1 MREARL
7 GHQRPDAHGGDAF
20 LAKPRRS
27 VRDDLV
33 ARGILVPPGIAS
45 HDLLLYGCGP
55 LYCDMLCPYRP
66 LYDERTA
73 NAPRRSGRA
82 SCAALPVSSAAL
94 CREPVRGIP
103 NPGLD
108 RKSVV
113 WGKWVSV
120 RVDLGGRRI
129 IKKKIRKTT
138 L

>member
-82 SCAALPVSSAAL
+82 ACAALPVSSAEI
-94 CREPVRGIP
+94 CRSEERRVGIEGASTCRSRWAP
-103 NPGLD
+103 YY
-108 RKSVV
+108 
-113 WGKWVSV
+113 
-120 RVDLGGRRI
+120 
-129 IKKKIRKTT
+129 
-138 L
+138 